1 MDAANGNGGDI
12 EPLRAYIRR
21 AELADS
27 ETSGRGS
34 NSSTRTAATRVCD
47 SVFVSEQDGPN
58 SCPCRPLYSAL
69 RP

>member
-34 NSSTRTAATRVCD
+34 NSSTRMAAAQGSDCANASGQTK
-47 SVFVSEQDGPN
+47 PN
-58 SCPCRPLYSAL
+58 SRITVGKIV
-69 RP
+69 